1 MVGGMVVKPGGT
13 VVVRPVRMA
22 IKGEKTRERIIE
34 LAAGVF
40 SKRGF
45 FGASMADLLQAT
57 GLQKGG
63 LYNHFQSKEQ
73 LALES
78 FDWAV
83 SRIERRYQRALHGV
97 DNAADRLLA
106 IVNVIRGLIAD
117 TKLPGG
123 CPILTTAIE
132 ADDTMPALR
141 DRARE
146 AMTRWQKLIGSNV
159 KAGVASGELRPD
171 ADPYEVATIVTATL
185 EGAVFLSKLY
195 GDDAHMHR
203 AVDHVA
209 AYVRGLA
216 A

>member
-1 MVGGMVVKPGGT
+1 MS
-13 VVVRPVRMA
+13 
-22 IKGEKTRERIIE
+22 IQGEVTRERIIE
-34 LAAGVF
+34 IAAGVF

-45 FGASMADLLQAT
+45 FGSSVTQLLDAT

-63 LYNHFQSKEQ
+63 IYNHFESKEQ

-78 FDWAV
+78 FDWAA
-83 SRIERRYQRALHGV
+83 SRIERRYERALNGI
-97 DNAADRLLA
+97 DNAADRLMA
-106 IVNVIRGLIAD
+106 IVRVIRGLIDDPA
-117 TKLPGG
+117 LPGG

-146 AMTRWQKLIGSNV
+146 AMSRWQWLIGSNV
-159 KAGVASGELRPD
+159 KAGVARGELRAD
-171 ADPYEVATIVTATL
+171 ADPYVVATVVTATL

-195 GDDAHMHR
+195 DDPTHMHH
-203 AVDHVA
+203 AVDHIA
-209 AYVRGLA
+209 AYVKGLA

>member
-1 MVGGMVVKPGGT
+1 M
-13 VVVRPVRMA
+13 
-22 IKGEKTRERIIE
+22 IKGEVTRERIIQT
-34 LAAGVF
+34 AAGVF
-40 SKRGF
+40 SQRGF
-45 FGASMADLLQAT
+45 FGSSMTDVLKAT

-63 LYNHFQSKEQ
+63 LYNHFASKEQ

-83 SRIERRYQRALHGV
+83 QRIERRYARALSGV

-106 IVNVIRGLIAD
+106 IVRVIRGLIDD
-117 TKLPGG
+117 TALPGG

-132 ADDTMPALR
+132 ADDTMPAMR

-146 AMTRWQKLIGSNV
+146 AMTRWQKLIGSTV
-159 KAGVASGELRPD
+159 KAGVERGELRAD
-171 ADPYEVATIVTATL
+171 ADPYVVATIVTATL

-195 GDDAHMHR
+195 DDPAPMHR

>member
-1 MVGGMVVKPGGT
+1 M
-13 VVVRPVRMA
+13 
-22 IKGEKTRERIIE
+22 E

-40 SKRGF
+40 SERGF
-45 FGASMADLLQAT
+45 FGSSMTDLLAAT

-63 LYNHFQSKEQ
+63 LYNHFASKEQ

-83 SRIERRYQRALHGV
+83 GMVERRYAAALDGV
-97 DNAADRLLA
+97 PGAVDRLLA
-106 IVNVIRGLIAD
+106 IAGVIRGLCAD
-117 TKLPGG
+117 RALPGG

-146 AMTRWQKLIGSNV
+146 AMTRWQRLIGSNV
-159 KAGVASGELRPD
+159 KAGVVGGELRPD

-195 GDDAHMHR
+195 DDDVHMHR
-203 AVDHVA
+203 AVDHVET
-209 AYVRGLA
+209 YLRGLA
-216 A
+216 R

>member
-1 MVGGMVVKPGGT
+1 VSKGT
-13 VVVRPVRMA
+13 Q
-22 IKGEKTRERIIE
+22 TRERIVE
-34 LAAGVF
+34 LAATVF
-40 SKRGF
+40 SERGF
-45 FGASMADLLQAT
+45 FGSSMADLLRAT

-63 LYNHFQSKEQ
+63 LYNHFASKEQ

-83 SRIERRYQRALHGV
+83 RTVERRYERALDGV
-97 DNAADRLLA
+97 PGAVDRLLA
-106 IVNVIRGLIAD
+106 IVGVIRGLVEDRA
-117 TKLPGG
+117 LPGG

-146 AMTRWQKLIGSNV
+146 AMTRWQKLIGATV
-159 KAGVASGELRPD
+159 KAGVAAGELRPD
-171 ADPYEVATIVTATL
+171 ADPYDVATVVTATL

-195 GDDAHMHR
+195 DDPVHMHR
-203 AVDHVA
+203 AVEHVA

>member
-1 MVGGMVVKPGGT
+1 
-13 VVVRPVRMA
+13 MA
-22 IKGEKTRERIIE
+22 KGAVTRERIVQS
-34 LAAGVF
+34 AATVF
-40 SKRGF
+40 SERGF
-45 FGASMADLLQAT
+45 FGSSMADLLKAT

-63 LYNHFQSKEQ
+63 LYNHFASKEE

-83 SRIERRYQRALHGV
+83 RSVERRYEAALDGV
-97 DNAADRLLA
+97 DGAVDRLLA
-106 IVNVIRGLIAD
+106 IVDVIRSLVAD
-117 TKLPGG
+117 RALPGG

-146 AMTRWQKLIGSNV
+146 AMTRWQRLIGSNV
-159 KAGVASGELRPD
+159 KAGVTRGELRAD
-171 ADPYEVATIVTATL
+171 ADPYTVATVVTATL

-195 GDDAHMHR
+195 DDDVHMLR

-216 A
+216 T

>member
-1 MVGGMVVKPGGT
+1 
-13 VVVRPVRMA
+13 MA
-22 IKGEKTRERIIE
+22 KGATTRERIVAT
-34 LAAGVF
+34 AATVF
-40 SKRGF
+40 SERGF
-45 FGASMADLLQAT
+45 FGASMADLLAAT

-63 LYNHFQSKEQ
+63 LYNHFASKEQ

-83 SRIERRYQRALHGV
+83 RLVERRYTEALDGV
-97 DNAADRLLA
+97 DHPVDRLLA
-106 IVNVIRGLIAD
+106 IVEVIRGLVAD
-117 TKLPGG
+117 RVLPGG

-146 AMTRWQKLIGSNV
+146 AMTRWHKLIGSNV
-159 KAGVASGELRPD
+159 KAGVARGELRPD
-171 ADPYEVATIVTATL
+171 ADPYEVATILTATL

-195 GDDAHMHR
+195 DDPAHMTR
-203 AVDHVA
+203 AVDHVVR
-209 AYVRGLA
+209 YVRGLA

>member
-1 MVGGMVVKPGGT
+1 M
-13 VVVRPVRMA
+13 
-22 IKGEKTRERIIE
+22 IKGEQTRERIIQT
-34 LAAGVF
+34 AATLF
-40 SKRGF
+40 SERGF
-45 FGASMADLLQAT
+45 FGSSMADLLKVT

-63 LYNHFQSKEQ
+63 LYNHFTSKEQ

-83 SRIERRYQRALHGV
+83 ARIERRYERALHGV
-97 DNAADRLLA
+97 DDAADRLLA
-106 IVNVIRGLIAD
+106 IVNVIRGLIGDPA
-117 TKLPGG
+117 LPGG
-123 CPILTTAIE
+123 CPVLTTAIE

-146 AMTRWQKLIGSNV
+146 AMTRWQKLIGSTV
-159 KAGVASGELRPD
+159 KAGVARGELRAD

-195 GDDAHMHR
+195 DDADHMHR

>member
-1 MVGGMVVKPGGT
+1 
-13 VVVRPVRMA
+13 MA
-22 IKGEKTRERIIE
+22 KGERTRERIVAS
-34 LAAGVF
+34 AATVF
-40 SKRGF
+40 SERGF
-45 FGASMADLLQAT
+45 HGSSMTDLLRAT

-63 LYNHFQSKEQ
+63 LYNHFASKEA

-83 SRIERRYQRALHGV
+83 GTVERRYAAALDGV
-97 DNAADRLLA
+97 GNAVDRLLA
-106 IVNVIRGLIAD
+106 IVDVIRGLVAD
-117 TKLPGG
+117 NALPGG

-146 AMTRWQKLIGSNV
+146 AMTRWQRLIGSNV
-159 KAGVASGELRPD
+159 KNGVARGELRPD

-185 EGAVFLSKLY
+185 EGAVFLCKLY
-195 GDDAHMHR
+195 DDDQPMLR

-216 A
+216 R

>member
-1 MVGGMVVKPGGT
+1 
-13 VVVRPVRMA
+13 MA
-22 IKGEKTRERIIE
+22 KGPATRERIVRT
-34 LAAGVF
+34 AATVF
-40 SKRGF
+40 SERGF
-45 FGASMADLLQAT
+45 FGASMSDLLEAA

-63 LYNHFQSKEQ
+63 LYNHFASKEE

-83 SRIERRYQRALHGV
+83 GYVEQRFTDALAGTDGAV
-97 DNAADRLLA
+97 DRLLA
-106 IVNVIRGLIAD
+106 IVGVIRGLVDDRA
-117 TKLPGG
+117 LPGG

-132 ADDTMPALR
+132 ADDTVPALR

-146 AMTRWQKLIGSNV
+146 AMTRWQKLIGANV
-159 KAGVASGELRPD
+159 KAGVAAGELRPD
-171 ADPYEVATIVTATL
+171 ADPYGVATIVTATL

-195 GDDAHMHR
+195 DDPMHMRR
-203 AVDHVA
+203 AVDHVE

>member
-1 MVGGMVVKPGGT
+1 
-13 VVVRPVRMA
+13 MA
-22 IKGEKTRERIIE
+22 KGPATRERIVRT
-34 LAAGVF
+34 AATVF
-40 SKRGF
+40 SERGF
-45 FGASMADLLQAT
+45 FGASMSDLLAAA

-63 LYNHFQSKEQ
+63 LYNHFASKEE

-83 SRIERRYQRALHGV
+83 GYVEQRFTDALAGTEGAV
-97 DNAADRLLA
+97 DRLLA
-106 IVNVIRGLIAD
+106 IVGVIRGLVDDRA
-117 TKLPGG
+117 LPGG

-132 ADDTMPALR
+132 ADDTVPALR

-146 AMTRWQKLIGSNV
+146 AMTRWQKLIGANV
-159 KAGVASGELRPD
+159 KAGVAAGELRPG
-171 ADPYEVATIVTATL
+171 ADPYAVATIVTAAL

-195 GDDAHMHR
+195 DDPVHMHR
-203 AVDHVA
+203 AVDHVE

>member
-1 MVGGMVVKPGGT
+1 MPDV
-13 VVVRPVRMA
+13 A
-22 IKGEKTRERIIE
+22 KGAQTRERIVE
-34 LAAGVF
+34 SAATVF

-45 FGASMADLLQAT
+45 FGASMTDLLEAT

-63 LYNHFQSKEQ
+63 LYNHFASKEQ

-83 SRIERRYQRALHGV
+83 RHVEERYAAALDGV
-97 DNAADRLLA
+97 EGAVDRLLA
-106 IVNVIRGLIAD
+106 IVEVIRGLVEDHA
-117 TKLPGG
+117 LPGG

-132 ADDTMPALR
+132 ADDTMPVLA
-141 DRARE
+141 DRARA
-146 AMTRWQKLIGSNV
+146 AMTRWQRLIGSNV
-159 KAGVASGELRPD
+159 KAGVARGELKPD
-171 ADPYEVATIVTATL
+171 ADPYAVATIVTATL

-195 GDDAHMHR
+195 DDPVSMRR